1 MSYPSERYRFGLGGT
16 ITPIVKYLIF
26 TNIGIYVLQEI
37 INKTANG
44 TFDQIFALYPDFLQQ
59 FMVWQVFT
67 YMFLHGGVFHLF
79 FNMLILWIFGSE
91 VEGTWGSKAFLK
103 YYIICGVGAGIIHIL
118 AQIFISQS
126 GAGVVG
132 ASGAIYG
139 VLLAFALIDPDREI
153 TFLLFFI
160 LPVNI
165 KAKYLVMT
173 LAGLALFAGFF
184 SEDGVAHFAHLGGMM
199 VGYLYLRTDW
209 RASSFGAWFKRERAS
224 REVVKEAKKRQQNL
238 RLRES
243 IDNILDKINEVG
255 YENLTRDE
263 KALLKHASQQLSE
276 EEES

>member
-1 MSYPSERYRFGLGGT
+1 MNYPGERYRFGLGGS

-26 TNIGIYVLQEI
+26 TTIGIYILQEI
-37 INKTANG
+37 INRAANG
-44 TFDQIFALYPDFLQQ
+44 AFDQTFALYPDFLLR
-59 FMVWQVFT
+59 FKVWQVFT
-67 YMFLHGGVFHLF
+67 YMFLHGGPFHLF

-103 YYIICGVGAGIIHIL
+103 YYIICGIGAGIIHL
-118 AQIFISQS
+118 LVQALLSQP
-126 GAGVVG
+126 GVGVVG

-139 VLLAFALIDPDREI
+139 VLLAFAMINPDREI
-153 TFLLFFI
+153 TFLLFFV

-173 LAGLALFAGFF
+173 LAGLALFAGVFAD
-184 SEDGVAHFAHLGGMM
+184 DGVAHFAHLGGLL
-199 VGYLYLRTDW
+199 VGYIYLKIDW
-209 RASSFGAWFKRERAS
+209 RTSSLGTWFKRERAS

-263 KALLKHASQQLSE
+263 KAMLKQASQQLSE